1 MTSAIRTPWHLWVVG
16 IATLL
21 FNAIGIYSYTMTQTG
36 SLADLGMTAD
46 QIAYFDSFPAWADGA
61 WALGVW
67 GAFAGS
73 ILLLLRRKIAFAAF
87 LIATI
92 GLVGTTYFELVV
104 SQIPES
110 LQNPVLMAAIWITTL
125 FSLWYSRRMA
135 AAGVQ
140 TPSCGRRDSTAC

>member
-46 QIAYFDSFPAWADGA
+46 QIAYFDPSRPGPTVPGRWGSGA
-61 WALGVW
+61 LC
-67 GAFAGS
+67 AGS
-73 ILLLLRRKIAFAAF
+73 ILLLLRRKLAFAAF
-87 LIATI
+87 LIAAI

-104 SQIPES
+104 SQVPES

-125 FSLWYSRRMA
+125 FSLWYSRRMSA
-135 AAGVQ
+135 QGVL
-140 TPSCGRRDSTAC
+140 R

>member
-21 FNAIGIYSYTMTQTG
+21 FNAIGIYSYTITQTG

-104 SQIPES
+104 SRIPES

-135 AAGVQ
+135 AAGVL
-140 TPSCGRRDSTAC
+140 R